1 MATLVLVF
9 LSIAL
14 GIVIGSNWPGVDSA
28 RIVAHPSFQSFVRPY
43 LFLLIPN
50 MLWLSGCFFVLAAL
64 TRQMAPVYVAG
75 VILLV
80 GYMTPINLLGDMDNK
95 TLAAMIDP
103 SGATAFDV
111 LARYW
116 SVAQKNAQEIP
127 LEGELLW
134 NRMLWL
140 GVGLVVTLAGYAA
153 FRMQTVAPSRG
164 RKRKAVDEPRARA
177 CWGAGGAADACGRPA
192 RGRLRAHAPRACAAV
207 SRARSCAARAS

>member
-1 MATLVLVF
+1 M
-9 LSIAL
+9 
-14 GIVIGSNWPGVDSA
+14 
-28 RIVAHPSFQSFVRPY
+28 RPY

-80 GYMTPINLLGDMDNK
+80 GYMFAINLLGDMDNK

-134 NRMLWL
+134 NRAA
-140 GVGLVVTLAGYAA
+140 VARRRRRRHARGLSPRFACRRSRRRARA
-153 FRMQTVAPSRG
+153 SARPS
-164 RKRKAVDEPRARA
+164 DEPRVRA
-177 CWGAGGAADACGRPA
+177 GDGAASRCPLPVLDRRAGAYARMLPGLARLYLARDPA
-192 RGRLRAHAPRACAAV
+192 QPALPHD
-207 SRARSCAARAS
+207 RARRRAAGHRQRDRRWARSTAPTPIR